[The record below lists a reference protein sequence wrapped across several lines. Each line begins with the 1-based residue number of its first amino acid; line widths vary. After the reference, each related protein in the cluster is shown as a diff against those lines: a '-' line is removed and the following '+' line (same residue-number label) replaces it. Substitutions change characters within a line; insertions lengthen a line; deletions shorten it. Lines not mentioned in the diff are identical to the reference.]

1 MGRQGKKRRKPT
13 RHLPKVQ
20 GNPGELHQDVPSAI
34 TYDALEHHVG
44 RAGPKAQAQ
53 YFRSNPGA
61 LLFVRI
67 VGIVLA
73 VAAVG
78 IVLGVVLTG

>member
-1 MGRQGKKRRKPT
+1 MGRQGEKRRKPA

-20 GNPGELHQDVPSAI
+20 GNPGELHQGVPSAI
-34 TYDALEHHVG
+34 TYDGLEHHVG

-61 LLFVRI
+61 LLFVRV
-67 VGIVLA
+67 VGILLLL
-73 VAAVG
+73 AAVG
-78 IVLGVVLTG
+78 IVLSILVTG